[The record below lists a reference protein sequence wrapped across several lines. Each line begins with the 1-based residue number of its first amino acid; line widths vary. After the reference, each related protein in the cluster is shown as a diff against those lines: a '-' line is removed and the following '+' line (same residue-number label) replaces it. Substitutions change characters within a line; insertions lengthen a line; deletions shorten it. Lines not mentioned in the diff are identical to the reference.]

1 MNKDDILKKSRE
13 ENQNGDEREKEIK
26 LRSYATSAAIGALL
40 CMVFVFVENIIFD
53 RNSTLIWIIYCGM
66 MFSKCVLDAIK
77 LKKKSDIV
85 LSILWGL
92 CFIIFII
99 DIVIYILDNIG

>member
-40 CMVFVFVENIIFD
+40 CMVFVFVENVIFD
-53 RNSTLIWIIYCGM
+53 RSSTLIWIIYCGM
-66 MFSKCVLDAIK
+66 MFSKSVLDAIK
-77 LKKKSDIV
+77 LKKKFDIV

-92 CFIIFII
+92 CFAIN
-99 DIVIYILDNIG
+99 IVVYILDNIG

>member
-1 MNKDDILKKSRE
+1 MNKDDILKKCRE
-13 ENQNGDEREKEIK
+13 ENKNGDEREKEIK

-53 RNSTLIWIIYCGM
+53 RSTTLIWIIYFGM
-66 MFSKCVLDAIK
+66 MFSKSVLDSIK

-92 CFIIFII
+92 CFVI